1 MNIKKLLD
9 MLQKIKDNFQY
20 ILLVF
25 LVLIFFKQCGIDR
38 EISRIKKEEKS
49 SNESIVNKLDSIN
62 TLTKAEMREEMRK
75 VMFEFLIYE
84 DDFDKK
90 KTSLSEIK
98 SRIETSEK

>member
-1 MNIKKLLD
+1 

-20 ILLVF
+20 IVLVLLVF
-25 LVLIFFKQCGIDR
+25 VFFKQCGIER
-38 EISRIKKEEKS
+38 EISKIKKEEVT
-49 SNESIVNKLDSIN
+49 SNKVIVDKLDSIN
-62 TLTKAEMREEMRK
+62 TLTKDEMRIEMRR

>member
-1 MNIKKLLD
+1 

-20 ILLVF
+20 IVLGFLVIVF
-25 LVLIFFKQCGIDR
+25 LRQCGVNSDIDR
-38 EISRIKKEEKS
+38 IEKHNKQISAKIDSVNIVSKVEMKKE
-49 SNESIVNKLDSIN
+49 
-62 TLTKAEMREEMRK
+62 MRQ

-98 SRIETSEK
+98 SRMDQGEK

>member
-1 MNIKKLLD
+1 

-20 ILLVF
+20 IVLGF
-25 LVLIFFKQCGIDR
+25 LVIVFFRQCGVNRDIDR
-38 EISRIKKEEKS
+38 IEKENKKLSAQIDS
-49 SNESIVNKLDSIN
+49 SSVVSKIELRK
-62 TLTKAEMREEMRK
+62 EMRQ

-98 SRIETSEK
+98 SRIENGEK

>member
-1 MNIKKLLD
+1 MNLKKLLV

-25 LVLIFFKQCGIDR
+25 LVLLLFKQCGINR
-38 EISRIKKEEKS
+38 EISKIRKEEKS
-49 SNESIVNKLDSIN
+49 SNELIVNKLDSIN
-62 TLTKAEMREEMRK
+62 TLTKDEMRGEMRK

-98 SRIETSEK
+98 SRIETGEK

>member
-1 MNIKKLLD
+1 

-20 ILLVF
+20 IVLGFLVIVF
-25 LVLIFFKQCGIDR
+25 LRQCGVNSDIDR
-38 EISRIKKEEKS
+38 IEKHNKQISAKIDSVNIVSKVEMKKE
-49 SNESIVNKLDSIN
+49 
-62 TLTKAEMREEMRK
+62 MRQ

-98 SRIETSEK
+98 SRIDQGEK

>member
-1 MNIKKLLD
+1 

-20 ILLVF
+20 IVLVLLVF
-25 LVLIFFKQCGIDR
+25 VFFKQCGINR
-38 EISRIKKEEKS
+38 EISKIKKEEIA
-49 SNESIVNKLDSIN
+49 SNELIVNKLDSIN
-62 TLTKAEMREEMRK
+62 TLTKDEMRTEMRK

-98 SRIETSEK
+98 SRIETGEK

>member
-1 MNIKKLLD
+1 

-20 ILLVF
+20 IVLVLLVF
-25 LVLIFFKQCGIDR
+25 VFFKQCGIDR
-38 EISRIKKEEKS
+38 EISKIKKEEIT
-49 SNESIVNKLDSIN
+49 SNKVIVNKLDSIN
-62 TLTKAEMREEMRK
+62 TLTKDEMRIEMRR

>member
-1 MNIKKLLD
+1 

-20 ILLVF
+20 IVLGF
-25 LVLIFFKQCGIDR
+25 LVIVFFRQCGVNRDIDR
-38 EISRIKKEEKS
+38 IEKENKKLSAQIDS
-49 SNESIVNKLDSIN
+49 SSVVSKIELRK
-62 TLTKAEMREEMRK
+62 EMRQ

-98 SRIETSEK
+98 SRIENSEK

>member
-1 MNIKKLLD
+1 

-20 ILLVF
+20 IVLGF
-25 LVLIFFKQCGIDR
+25 LVIVFFRQCGVNRDIDR
-38 EISRIKKEEKS
+38 IEKENKKLSAQIDS
-49 SNESIVNKLDSIN
+49 SSVVS
-62 TLTKAEMREEMRK
+62 KAELRKEMRQ

-98 SRIETSEK
+98 SRIENGEK